1 MHEEKKEISVRGA
14 SEAGKS
20 RSVLAVIWSVF
31 TWIIVA
37 AAVLLAVGLVGVR
50 LAGIQVFTVL
60 SGSMEPAYKTGAVI
74 YVKKADYTALRPGD
88 VITFMADEKTVV
100 THRIVEVVPD
110 EDDSS
115 VLRFATKGDANAQP
129 DANLVHYKNI
139 IGTPVFTVPYL
150 GYVVNY
156 IQNPPGTYV
165 AIAAGAFLLM
175 LVFLPDLFD
184 GEPSSRPRRGKHV
197 KGGESEEA

>member
-1 MHEEKKEISVRGA
+1 MHEEKKEIPVRGA

-20 RSVLAVIWSVF
+20 RSALAVIWSVF
-31 TWIIVA
+31 TWLIVA

-60 SGSMEPAYKTGAVI
+60 SGSMEPAYKTGSVI

-110 EDDSS
+110 ADDPA

-139 IGTPVFTVPYL
+139 IGTPVFTVPGL

-165 AIAAGAFLLM
+165 AIAAGVIILL
-175 LVFLPDLFD
+175 LVFLPDMFD
-184 GEPSSRPRRGKHV
+184 DSRKKAPKESGE
-197 KGGESEEA
+197 GEAQ

>member
-1 MHEEKKEISVRGA
+1 MHEEKKEIPVRGA

-20 RSVLAVIWSVF
+20 RSAFAVIWSVF
-31 TWIIVA
+31 TWIVVA

-60 SGSMEPAYKTGAVI
+60 SGSMEPAYKTGSVI
-74 YVKKADYTALRPGD
+74 YVKKADYTALRVGD
-88 VITFMADEKTVV
+88 VITFMVDEHTIA
-100 THRIVEVVPD
+100 THRIVDIIPD
-110 EDDSS
+110 EDDPT
-115 VLRFATKGDANAQP
+115 VLRFATKGDANAKP

-139 IGTPVFTVPYL
+139 IGTPVFTVPGL

-165 AIAAGAFLLM
+165 AIAAGVLILL
-175 LVFLPDLFD
+175 LVFLPDMFD
-184 GEPSSRPRRGKHV
+184 DSKKKAPKENGE
-197 KGGESEEA
+197 GEAQ

>member
-1 MHEEKKEISVRGA
+1 MHEDKKEIPVRGA

-20 RSVLAVIWSVF
+20 RSALAVIWSVF

-60 SGSMEPAYKTGAVI
+60 SGSMEPAYKTGSVI

-88 VITFMADEKTVV
+88 VITFMVDEHTIA
-100 THRIVEVVPD
+100 THRIVDIIPD
-110 EDDSS
+110 EDDPT

-165 AIAAGAFLLM
+165 AIAAGVIVLL
-175 LVFLPDLFD
+175 LVFLPDMFD
-184 GEPSSRPRRGKHV
+184 DSKKKAPKENGE
-197 KGGESEEA
+197 GEAQ